1 MNENALIEIASI
13 AVLGIIAQWLAW
25 RLRFPSILFFLIFGF
40 IAGPVANL
48 LHPDAIFGDLL
59 LPIVSI
65 SVALI
70 LFEGGLSL
78 RLSELREVGSVVII
92 LIVVGAI
99 ITWIIASLSAYYIL
113 KLDLRISILLGAI
126 LVVTGP
132 TVIGPLLSHIRPLKR
147 IGTILKWEGI
157 MIDPLGAIMAVLV
170 FETILSGNI
179 SEAGSLIIIGIFKT
193 IIIGGLIGF
202 GMAKLLLL
210 LIRNFLV
217 PDLLQEA
224 VALVSVMGAFVLSN
238 ILQPESGLLTVT
250 LMGLFMDNQKV
261 VSIKHIIEFK
271 ENLRVII
278 ISSIFIL
285 LAARLQFSDFQNFD
299 ISIIAFLGVLIFVAR
314 PVSVFISTIGS
325 KLNWRERTL
334 ISWMAPRGIV
344 AAAVSSVFAFRLS
357 EKGLEGAES
366 LVPITFLVIVVTVT
380 IYGLTAYPF
389 AKMLRVVQSKPQGI
403 LFVGAHSWARS
414 IANLMKEK
422 KINVIMV
429 DTNRANIIEAK
440 MEGLT
445 AYLGSILSEKI
456 IDELDLDGIGRM
468 IALTPNDEANSLA
481 ALHMSEAFERGELY
495 QLPPVSEKSGKELE
509 FSPKHLRA
517 RFLFGEGINY
527 YYLNSLFEQGWLLKS
542 TRIGDTFSYDA
553 MKSHYGEKLI
563 PLFLFDV
570 NERLYISTI
579 ESPIKPKSGDLI
591 IALVKEYEKKLN
603 EIINEK

>member
-1 MNENALIEIASI
+1 VNEKVLIEVASI
-13 AVLGIIAQWLAW
+13 VVLGIVAQWLAW

-40 IAGPVANL
+40 VAGPVTNFI
-48 LHPDAIFGDLL
+48 HPDSLMGELL

-70 LFEGGLSL
+70 LFEGGLTL
-78 RLSELREVGSVVII
+78 RLNELREVGHVVII

-99 ITWIIASLSAYYIL
+99 ITWVIASLSAYYIL

-170 FETILSGNI
+170 FETILAGNI
-179 SEAGSLIIIGIFKT
+179 SDAGPLIFLGIFKT
-193 IIIGGLIGF
+193 LLIGGLIGF
-202 GMAKLLLL
+202 GIAKLLIQ
-210 LIRNFLV
+210 LIRKFLI
-217 PDLLQEA
+217 PDFLQEA
-224 VALVSVMGAFVLSN
+224 VALVLVIGAFVISN

-261 VSIKHIIEFK
+261 VSIKHIVEFK

-285 LAARLQFSDFQNFD
+285 LAARLKFSDFQNFD
-299 ISIIAFLGVLIFVAR
+299 ISIIAFLGILIFVAR
-314 PVSVFISTIGS
+314 PVSVFLSTIGS
-325 KLNWRERTL
+325 KLNWRERSL

-357 EKGLEGAES
+357 EKGIEGAES

-380 IYGLTAYPF
+380 VYGLTAYPF
-389 AKMLRVVQSKPQGI
+389 AKMLKVVQSKPQGI

-414 IANLMKEK
+414 IAKLMKER

-429 DTNRANIIEAK
+429 DTNRSNITEAR
-440 MEGLT
+440 MEGLN
-445 AYLGSILSEKI
+445 AYLGSILSENV
-456 IDELDLDGIGRM
+456 IDELDLDGIGRLM
-468 IALTPNDEANSLA
+468 ALTPNDEANSLA
-481 ALHMSEAFERGELY
+481 ALHMSDAFERGEMY
-495 QLPPVSEKSGKELE
+495 QLPPISEKSGKELE

-527 YYLNSLFEQGWLLKS
+527 YHLNSLFEQGWVLKS
-542 TRIGDTFSYDA
+542 TRISDTFSFDA
-553 MKSHYGEKLI
+553 MKSYYGDKII

-579 ESPIKPKSGDLI
+579 ENPIKPKSGDLI
-591 IALVKEYEKKLN
+591 IALVKENEEKILETIRK
-603 EIINEK
+603 E